1 MFSYFYFPV
10 NREVAQVS
18 DVVFTMVGY
27 PKDVEEVILGSEG
40 VLHGLKPGSIVID
53 MTTSRPSL
61 GFSVSFILTQWSI
74 QHTERNVFF
83 VFIEIEFW
91 MKQKRSLIKQNKE
104 DVTLLMLLFLE
115 VLFLLSNWWF
125 FWMFIYLHLRFQVL
139 IPTVK
144 TGVPNNSWF

>member
-61 GFSVSFILTQWSI
+61 GFSVSFILTQ
-74 QHTERNVFF
+74 
-83 VFIEIEFW
+83 
-91 MKQKRSLIKQNKE
+91 
-104 DVTLLMLLFLE
+104 
-115 VLFLLSNWWF
+115 
-125 FWMFIYLHLRFQVL
+125 
-139 IPTVK
+139 
-144 TGVPNNSWF
+144 